1 MSSIY
6 SESAAHRAA
15 ISAAESTR
23 QSAVLAAGSNQSAI
37 RSAEIVYARACLKSA
52 LANSIPDAS
61 NWTSLLLSLGV
72 QT

>member
-15 ISAAESTR
+15 ILAAESTR

-37 RSAEIVYARACLKSA
+37 RTAEISYARSCYKSA
-52 LANSIPDAS
+52 LANNCDAS
-61 NWTSLLLSLGV
+61 NWTMLLLSLGV